1 MRVIL
6 FKGFVGYLVLTLLI
20 YLSPVPY
27 AYANPV
33 LQNPAPNGG
42 SNVASAG
49 SATIKNKGS
58 TETITQTSGK
68 AVIDWSSFN
77 IGGKEKTQ
85 FLDPTSSSLTVNRV
99 HD

>member
-1 MRVIL
+1 MRTIL
-6 FKGFVGYLVLTLLI
+6 FKSFVSYLVATLLV

-33 LQNPAPNGG
+33 LQKPVPNGV

-49 SATIKNKGS
+49 SATIKSSGT
-58 TETITQTSGK
+58 TETITQTSDR

-77 IGGKEKTQ
+77 IGSGETTRFVQ
-85 FLDPTSSSLTVNRV
+85 PHRPRSRSTA
-99 HD
+99 